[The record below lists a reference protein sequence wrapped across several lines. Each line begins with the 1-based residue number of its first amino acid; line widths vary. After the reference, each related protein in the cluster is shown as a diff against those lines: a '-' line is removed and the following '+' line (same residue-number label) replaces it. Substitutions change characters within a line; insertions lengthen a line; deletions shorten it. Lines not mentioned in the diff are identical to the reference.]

1 MTLYPFRTYKVM
13 FVGTADVGADRIA
26 EVVAMMEIAVEEISA
41 EEIPVEMANIDRP
54 EPPAA

>member
-1 MTLYPFRTYKVM
+1 MS
-13 FVGTADVGADRIA
+13 VGAADVGADRIA
-26 EVVAMMEIAVEEISA
+26 EVVAMMDIAVEEISA